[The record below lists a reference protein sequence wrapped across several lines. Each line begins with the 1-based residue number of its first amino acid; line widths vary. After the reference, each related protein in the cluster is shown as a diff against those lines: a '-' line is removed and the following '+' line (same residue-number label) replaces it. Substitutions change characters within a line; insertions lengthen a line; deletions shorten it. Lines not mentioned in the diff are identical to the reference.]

1 MEDTA
6 IQNQAAETEA
16 VSNSTNTF
24 VEALLH
30 ETEKE
35 IGRATVQ
42 FNFPVPGQGAKSDVL
57 FNSIGVFAQKGITE
71 TTVQDLL
78 DAANISRRT
87 FYKYFKNKVDVL
99 ESIYSM
105 ASELLTS
112 RFRLEMNQA
121 ESLSEF
127 VVRCVDM
134 YFDYHINLGP
144 LVRMMTEEARRSDSP
159 LASHR
164 EALIHQLVELFQ
176 DKYFQ
181 TEKERLDP
189 QVFYAIIW
197 GMESASIHVLTET
210 SCSADEVNRW
220 KLVMRT
226 LAARALVSDPALRP
240 ELPLEPTTSSD

>member
-1 MEDTA
+1 MEDTTVHT
-6 IQNQAAETEA
+6 QAEDTGAMSST
-16 VSNSTNTF
+16 TNTF
-24 VEALLH
+24 VEALLQ

-35 IGRATVQ
+35 LDRATTQ
-42 FNFPVPGQGAKSDVL
+42 FSFPVPGQGAKSDVL
-57 FNSIGVFAQKGITE
+57 FNSIGVFAHKGITE

-99 ESIYSM
+99 ESIYRM
-105 ASELLTS
+105 AAELLTT
-112 RFRLEMNQA
+112 RFRVEMAQTQ
-121 ESLSEF
+121 SLSDF

-164 EALIHQLVELFQ
+164 EALIHEIVELFQ
-176 DKYFQ
+176 DKYSQ
-181 TEKERLDP
+181 MEGSRLDP

-197 GMESASIHVLTET
+197 SMESASIHVLTET
-210 SCSADEVNRW
+210 SCSAEEVNRW
-220 KLVMRT
+220 KCIMRS
-226 LAARALVSDPALRP
+226 LAARALVSDPDLRP
-240 ELPLEPTTSSD
+240 DLPLEPQG

>member
-1 MEDTA
+1 MEDSTVHT
-6 IQNQAAETEA
+6 QAEDTGTM
-16 VSNSTNTF
+16 SSTTNTF
-24 VEALLH
+24 VEALLQ

-35 IGRATVQ
+35 IDRATTQ
-42 FNFPVPGQGAKSDVL
+42 FSFPIPGQGAKSDVL
-57 FNSIGVFAQKGITE
+57 FNSIGVFAHKGITE

-99 ESIYSM
+99 ESIYKM
-105 ASELLTS
+105 AAELLTT
-112 RFRLEMNQA
+112 RFRAEMAQTQ
-121 ESLSEF
+121 SLSDF

-164 EALIHQLVELFQ
+164 EALIHEIVELFQ
-176 DKYFQ
+176 DKYAQ
-181 TEKERLDP
+181 VEGRRLDP

-197 GMESASIHVLTET
+197 AMESASIHVLTET
-210 SCSADEVNRW
+210 SCTVEEVSRW
-220 KLVMRT
+220 KLIMRS
-226 LAARALVSDPALRP
+226 LAARALVSDPELRP
-240 ELPLEPTTSSD
+240 ELPGEPQA

>member
-1 MEDTA
+1 MEDSTVHT
-6 IQNQAAETEA
+6 QAEETS
-16 VSNSTNTF
+16 VMSSTTNSF
-24 VEALLH
+24 VEALLQ

-35 IGRATVQ
+35 IDRATAQ
-42 FNFPVPGQGAKSDVL
+42 FSFPVPGQGAKSDVL
-57 FNSIGVFAQKGITE
+57 FNSIGVFAQKGIAE

-99 ESIYSM
+99 ESIYKM
-105 ASELLTS
+105 AAELLTT
-112 RFRLEMNQA
+112 RFRVEMAQTH
-121 ESLSEF
+121 SLSDF
-127 VVRCVDM
+127 VIRCVDM

-159 LASHR
+159 LAEHR
-164 EALIHQLVELFQ
+164 ETLIHEIVELFQ
-176 DKYFQ
+176 DKYAQ
-181 TEKERLDP
+181 VEGHRLDP

-210 SCSADEVNRW
+210 SCSVEEVNRW
-220 KLVMRT
+220 KLVMRS

-240 ELPLEPTTSSD
+240 ELPSEPAA

>member
-1 MEDTA
+1 MEDTT
-6 IQNQAAETEA
+6 IHNQAEGTES

-30 ETEKE
+30 ETERE

-42 FNFPVPGQGAKSDVL
+42 FNFPIPGQGAKSDVL
-57 FNSIGVFAQKGITE
+57 FNSIGVFAHKGIAE

-99 ESIYSM
+99 ECIYKM
-105 ASELLTS
+105 ASELLTT
-112 RFRLEMNQA
+112 RFRVEMGHT

-159 LASHR
+159 LAAHR
-164 EALIHQLVELFQ
+164 EALIHEIVELFQ
-176 DKYFQ
+176 DKYSQ
-181 TEKERLDP
+181 MVGKRLDP

-210 SCSADEVNRW
+210 SCSVEEVNRW
-220 KLVMRT
+220 KLVMR
-226 LAARALVSDPALRP
+226 S
-240 ELPLEPTTSSD
+240 

>member
-1 MEDTA
+1 MEDTT
-6 IQNQAAETEA
+6 IQHQAEDSGS
-16 VSNSTNTF
+16 VSNSANTF

-30 ETEKE
+30 ETERE

-42 FNFPVPGQGAKSDVL
+42 FNFPIPGQGAKSDVL
-57 FNSIGVFAQKGITE
+57 FNSIGVFAHKGIAE

-99 ESIYSM
+99 ESIYKM
-105 ASELLTS
+105 AAELLTT
-112 RFRLEMNQA
+112 RFKLEMSQA
-121 ESLSEF
+121 QSLSDF

-159 LASHR
+159 LAAHR
-164 EALIHQLVELFQ
+164 EALIHELVEMFQ
-176 DKYFQ
+176 EKYQ
-181 TEKERLDP
+181 ETENQRLDP

-210 SCSADEVNRW
+210 SCSVEEVNRW
-220 KLVMRT
+220 KLVMRS
-226 LAARALVSDPALRP
+226 LAARSLVSDPALRP
-240 ELPLEPTTSSD
+240 DLPLEPSKD

>member
-1 MEDTA
+1 MEDTT
-6 IQNQAAETEA
+6 IQSQADDAGAMSSTT
-16 VSNSTNTF
+16 NSF
-24 VEALLH
+24 VEALLQ

-35 IGRATVQ
+35 IDRATAQ
-42 FNFPVPGQGAKSDVL
+42 FSFPIPGQGAKSDVL
-57 FNSIGVFAQKGITE
+57 FNSIGVFAHKGIAE

-99 ESIYSM
+99 ESIYKM
-105 ASELLTS
+105 AAELLTT
-112 RFRLEMNQA
+112 RFRAEMAQTQ
-121 ESLSEF
+121 SLSEF

-164 EALIHQLVELFQ
+164 EALIHEIVELFQ
-176 DKYFQ
+176 DKYSQ
-181 TEKERLDP
+181 MEGKRLDP

-197 GMESASIHVLTET
+197 AMESSSIHVLTET
-210 SCSADEVNRW
+210 SCSVEEVNRW
-220 KLVMRT
+220 KLIMRS

-240 ELPLEPTTSSD
+240 ELPLEP